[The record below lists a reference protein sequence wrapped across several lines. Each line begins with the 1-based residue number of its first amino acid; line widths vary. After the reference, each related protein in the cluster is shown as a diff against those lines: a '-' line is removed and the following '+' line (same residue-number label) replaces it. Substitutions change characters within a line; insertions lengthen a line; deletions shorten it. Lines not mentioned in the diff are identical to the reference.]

1 MDVATALKRSAKL
14 VFAGSLVLV
23 LDFQINGFD
32 LINDAVGV
40 GLVVAGLWRLQATD
54 VAPRW
59 TPLAL
64 VAGIVWFLMVAVTQ
78 VVTILGSLSWIA
90 AMSALATTAL
100 GALVF
105 RDACHHLTLHRAA
118 SSWSTSLRLAVSIW
132 GGLLFLGLV
141 AMAATGGEF
150 YYEGRWAILIVV
162 LGFVPAVHLMISL
175 GRTASQAQGYS
186 QTASAT
192 PEGALD

>member
-1 MDVATALKRSAKL
+1 MDVATALERSAKL
-14 VFAGSLVLV
+14 VFAGALVV
-23 LDFQINGFD
+23 VFDFEINRFD

-64 VAGIVWFLMVAVTQ
+64 AAGVVWFLMVAVMQ
-78 VVTILGSLSWIA
+78 VVTIPGPLSWIA
-90 AMSALATTAL
+90 ATSALATTVL
-100 GALVF
+100 GALAF
-105 RDACHHLTLHRAA
+105 RDACHHLALDRAA
-118 SSWSTSLRLAVSIW
+118 SSWSTSLRLAASIW

-141 AMAATGGEF
+141 AMAATGGAF
-150 YYEGRWAILIVV
+150 YYEGPWAIPVII

-175 GRTASQAQGYS
+175 GRTASQANGYILSQGL
-186 QTASAT
+186 QADR
-192 PEGALD
+192 P

>member
-1 MDVATALKRSAKL
+1 MDVARALERSAKL
-14 VFAGSLVLV
+14 VFAGSLVIV

-40 GLVVAGLWRLQATD
+40 GLVVAGLWRLHPTD
-54 VAPRW
+54 VAARW

-64 VAGIVWFLMVAVTQ
+64 VAGVVCLLFAVWMQ
-78 VVTILGSLSWIA
+78 VVAIPGPLFWITPMA
-90 AMSALATTAL
+90 SIATTVFGVLA
-100 GALVF
+100 F
-105 RDACHHLTLHRAA
+105 RDACRHLALERAA

-141 AMAATGGEF
+141 AMAATGGDV
-150 YYEGRWAILIVV
+150 YYEGPWAIPVV
-162 LGFVPAVHLMISL
+162 ALGFVPAVHLMISL

-186 QTASAT
+186 QTMSGT